1 MIKPLHRFGTGTA
14 FLALA
19 LCAACGTG
27 RVRAGQATE
36 IRQEEVYEPSTK
48 VDPPEGNSERLPE
61 AYPLLEVDLERRRPA
76 YEPDNST
83 NPE

>member
-1 MIKPLHRFGTGTA
+1 VRQSAGVLLVVIALGT
-14 FLALA
+14 
-19 LCAACGTG
+19 LCACGAG

-36 IRQEEVYEPSTK
+36 IRQEEVYEPETK

-61 AYPLLEVDLERRRPA
+61 TYPFLEVDLERKEQP
-76 YEPDNST
+76 YEPDPGN

>member
-1 MIKPLHRFGTGTA
+1 MIPPRQLLRVA
-14 FLALA
+14 MMLLALA

-48 VDPPEGNSERLPE
+48 VEPPEGNSERLPE

-76 YEPDNST
+76 YEPDEGS

>member
-1 MIKPLHRFGTGTA
+1 MRPSAGALLGVIALG
-14 FLALA
+14 ALA
-19 LCAACGTG
+19 GCGTG

-36 IRQEEVYEPSTK
+36 IRQEEVYEPATK

-61 AYPLLEVDLERRRPA
+61 TYPLLEVDLERQKEP
-76 YEPDNST
+76 YEPDPGN